1 MKNNVIDL
9 FAGCGGLTDGFL
21 QTGKYKTLAAVDW
34 ELPTVNTLKERLKTK
49 YGYDLNKKNIIHFDI
64 QRTDELINGFNDS
77 KYGTS
82 IGIKNIIG
90 DEQVDLIV
98 GGPPCQAY
106 SIAGRVRDENG
117 MHDDYRNYLFES
129 YIKIVNQ
136 FKPKAFVFEN
146 VEGILSAKPGG
157 ISIVKRITEGFAEIG
172 YEITSD
178 LRKNAVFDTSYFGV
192 PQKRKR
198 VIIFGVPKS
207 IDSKKTIRQF
217 YAKMNLK
224 KQAKP
229 TNAGIAFENIPKIF
243 PTESDSKVSHKIK
256 LNGAPHLKNHEPRF
270 HSKRDIDIFRTLA
283 NDIKTGQHKYISSQS
298 LIDLYKERTGK
309 DTNVHKYHVI
319 REDKPGNTIPAH
331 LYKDGLRHIH
341 PDPEQARSI
350 TVREAARIQSFPDDF
365 EFFGSKG
372 DQYKMIGNAVPPSF
386 AKVIAE
392 TVDEIINNTENLDYI
407 RTGLFKNEISEIN
420 EHALYSKP

>member
-34 ELPTVNTLKERLKTK
+34 EIPTVNTLKQRVSSK
-49 YGYDLNKKNIIHFDI
+49 YGYDLSKKNIIHFDI
-64 QRTDELINGFNDS
+64 QRTEELLHGFNDS
-77 KYGTS
+77 KYGTNV
-82 IGIKNIIG
+82 GLENLVN
-90 DEQVDLIV
+90 DESVDLII

-117 MHDDYRNYLFES
+117 MHDDYRNFLFES
-129 YIKIVNQ
+129 YIKIVSH

-157 ISIVKRITEGFAEIG
+157 ISIVDRITEDFSKIG

-178 LRKNAVFDTSYFGV
+178 LRKNAVFDTSYFEV

-198 VIIFGVPKS
+198 IIIFGVPKS
-207 IDSKKTIRQF
+207 SNSTKKIRQF

-224 KQAKP
+224 KQSIP
-229 TNAGIAFENIPKIF
+229 TNANIAFENIPKIY
-243 PTESDSKVSHKIK
+243 PSDSNSKISHKVK
-256 LNGAPHLKNHEPRF
+256 LNGVPLPKNHEPRF
-270 HSKRDIDIFRTLA
+270 HSNRDIDIFRTLA
-283 NDIKTGQHKYISSQS
+283 NDIKTGQNKYITSKA
-298 LIDLYKERTGK
+298 LIELYKERTGK

-319 REDKPGNTIPAH
+319 REDRPGNTIPAH

-350 TVREAARIQSFPDDF
+350 TVREAARIQSFDDDF
-365 EFFGSKG
+365 EFLGSKG
-372 DQYKMIGNAVPPSF
+372 DQYKMIGNAVPPKF
-386 AKVIAE
+386 AKVIGE
-392 TVDEIINNTENLDYI
+392 IVDEIINSEEDIDYI
-407 RTGLFKNEISEIN
+407 RTGLFKKETLEVD
-420 EHALYSKP
+420 